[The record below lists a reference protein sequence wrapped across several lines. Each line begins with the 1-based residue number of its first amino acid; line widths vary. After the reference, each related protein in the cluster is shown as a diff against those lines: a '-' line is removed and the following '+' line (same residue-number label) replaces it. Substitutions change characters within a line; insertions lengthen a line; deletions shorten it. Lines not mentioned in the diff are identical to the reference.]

1 MGGGGVWPTLHFCG
15 GFAHEPV
22 HPHCQM
28 LCGGGLGRRFQDTC
42 HQPMSRSGLCTTGM
56 VVVGCDETLKE
67 WGVGDSFPE
76 FAARVLPFLLC
87 ICSCISTPAN
97 TGACITSPTIC
108 ICSCISTPANTTPVL
123 PPPPSVFALVLAYML
138 IQKQI
143 QNHFP
148 ENAAYLLPY
157 VRVGNTG
164 ANTSTS
170 EAATC
175 GQGRL

>member
-1 MGGGGVWPTLHFCG
+1 
-15 GFAHEPV
+15 
-22 HPHCQM
+22 
-28 LCGGGLGRRFQDTC
+28 
-42 HQPMSRSGLCTTGM
+42 M

-97 TGACITSPTIC
+97 T
-108 ICSCISTPANTTPVL
+108 TPVL

-143 QNHFP
+143 QNHFS

-157 VRVGNTG
+157 VRAGNTG

-170 EAATC
+170 EA
-175 GQGRL
+175 QRLG